1 MAACTAQGAV
11 PAGLQLALTGS
22 TVLGRDTMVAESES
36 ARAIESWTI
45 WLVIILLLLFY
56 RATVIALVPLITLYV
71 AVQVALRI
79 LALLAQAGYLELFHG
94 LEVYTSVVVYAA
106 GVDYNLFLISRY
118 EEEVEGESVIGQ
130 ALARASVGSAV
141 PWQQAPPR

>member
-1 MAACTAQGAV
+1 
-11 PAGLQLALTGS
+11 
-22 TVLGRDTMVAESES
+22 MVAESES

-45 WLVIILLLLFY
+45 WLVIILLLVFY
-56 RATVIALVPLITLYV
+56 RAPVIALVPLITLYV

-118 EEEVEGESVIGQ
+118 EEEVEGESGIGQ
-130 ALARASVGSAV
+130 ALARALGQDRRRPGSERRHGDLRHRHTDVRRVRQV
-141 PWQQAPPR
+141 PRGRDRHRL